1 MQEPILH
8 GMVLGLIPIT
18 ILGLL
23 ANAYQQQR
31 RSNHLLEQIK
41 TASQQK
47 EDQDDLEKV

>member
-23 ANAYQQQR
+23 VDAYQQQR
-31 RSNHLLEQIK
+31 RSNHLLDQIK
-41 TASQQK
+41 IASQK
-47 EDQDDLEKV
+47 NENQDDLEKV